1 MQQKDASELELPDYA
16 IRNRKL
22 WTKTNKRYTADHA
35 RESWEQDEIRW
46 GTWDAPER
54 DLRVLPDVRGLDVIE
69 LGCGTAYFAAW
80 LKRRGARRVV
90 GVDVTPAQLATAQ
103 ELNLEFK
110 VGLELIEANAEAVP
124 LPDASFDLA
133 ISEYGAS
140 LWCDP
145 YLWIPEAARLLR
157 RGGELVFLRNSTLVI
172 LCSPDEANVTQR
184 LARPQKGML
193 RFDWTDE
200 DGPTTEFH
208 IGGSDMFGLL
218 RETGFDVL
226 DFRELFAP
234 DDATDHEYYVWV
246 HANWAKRW
254 PAEEIWRAKKRREP
268 RGQAKRPSPE
278 GLSEVSS
285 QAPRRTR
292 AKRSNP

>member
-1 MQQKDASELELPDYA
+1 MHENASDVELPDYA
-16 IRNRKL
+16 IRNRTL
-22 WTKTNKRYTADHA
+22 WTRANKRYTAGHA
-35 RESWEQDEIRW
+35 RESWAQEEIQW
-46 GTWDAPER
+46 GTWDVPER
-54 DLRVLPDVRGLDVIE
+54 DLGVLPDVRGLDVIE
-69 LGCGTAYFAAW
+69 LGCGTAYFSAW

-103 ELNLEFK
+103 ELNREFGL
-110 VGLELIEANAEAVP
+110 GLELIEANAEAVP

-172 LCSPDEANVTQR
+172 LCSPDDANVGQR

-193 RFDWTDE
+193 RFDWADV

-208 IGGSDMFGLL
+208 IGGADMFGLL
-218 RETGFDVL
+218 RQTGFDVV

-234 DDATDHEYYVWV
+234 ENATDHEYYIWV
-246 HANWAKRW
+246 NAAWAKRW
-254 PAEEIWRAKKRREP
+254 PAEEIWRARKRRAP
-268 RGQAKRPSPE
+268 RASAKRTPSSRVSE
-278 GLSEVSS
+278 GPASPGPSTRKARTKS
-285 QAPRRTR
+285 Q
-292 AKRSNP
+292 